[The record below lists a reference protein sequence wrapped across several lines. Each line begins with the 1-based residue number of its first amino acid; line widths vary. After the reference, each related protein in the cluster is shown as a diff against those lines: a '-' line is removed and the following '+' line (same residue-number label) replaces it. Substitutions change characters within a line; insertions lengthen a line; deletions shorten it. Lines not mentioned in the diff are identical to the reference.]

1 MTEITALM
9 EIESSTMSDTPD
21 VVKEAKF
28 AVPPKATKD
37 FFSFESH
44 SKATKTFTAIFGLAT
59 LGLAAMIGGVFV
71 VLAGF
76 GFLAAG
82 FYLAKN
88 EGFVAWMKAAKITT
102 ALEAIKEYM
111 ELSVEM
117 KKRYYQLQLSS
128 IDQKRSEKYMGSN
141 EEIV

>member
-9 EIESSTMSDTPD
+9 EIESSTMSDTSPD
-21 VVKEAKF
+21 VVKQAKF

-37 FFSFESH
+37 LFSFESH
-44 SKATKTFTAIFGLAT
+44 SKATKTFSAIFGFAT

-88 EGFVAWMKAAKITT
+88 EGFFALMKAAKITT

-117 KKRYYQLQLSS
+117 KKRYYQLSS